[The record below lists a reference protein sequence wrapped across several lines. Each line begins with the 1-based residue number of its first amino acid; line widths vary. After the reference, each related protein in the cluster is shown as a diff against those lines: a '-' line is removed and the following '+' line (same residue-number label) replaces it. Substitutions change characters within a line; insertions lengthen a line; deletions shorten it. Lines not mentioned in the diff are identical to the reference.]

1 MRNWW
6 RLVAN
11 RAFGACAILLVG
23 FVIGC
28 QKPKP
33 SDPAPEPKSP
43 ADAGG
48 GASTIGGNST
58 SPASSSPM
66 TMEQLLGT
74 LPKDKLPKS
83 GPDGAGAR
91 NGAKEWLSQNV
102 VGKSIEVAFRV
113 HKIEKP
119 DAAGNKYDVT
129 PIAMIGKDNPQTRR
143 PNLGI
148 PVGETR
154 VGPHQCILQIFGPD
168 PTWPNVPASQLPK
181 FEAFEGKVVRFRG
194 KIESVTF
201 DDGDNDQQ
209 LIFSVTLA
217 ELDPVADSKPTE
229 TVNPSTTP
237 NPIGSS
243 ETPEQLVATVM
254 KGLPKAA
261 LASEFPAP
269 NPDATWMD
277 KLVPADSSYPY
288 HRMIGPLVD
297 GQLHGE
303 VRAYGPKRRLMMI
316 ENFSHGK
323 LQGTKR
329 LFYPSGKP
337 FELFTLENNQFQG
350 PQYRWNENGT
360 IAQISTWKDGVLEG
374 PNATFYPDGK
384 PWVLSEMKNG
394 KYEGIRYY
402 YLPSGELVGRAR
414 WQNGKEVSRDELV
427 TRLATEFEQHSLD
440 VLSRKKWVFKGFWT
454 NTLQE
459 LPGPVEG
466 RRKVG
471 EWYSLFNGKDTRGW
485 WTEMTSDGTPEKWAQ
500 WEVKDGILTGTS
512 LVTGRISH
520 LISDDDFLNFH
531 LRAEVRIDDSS
542 NSGICFGFPYVHSPA
557 LLGYEAQIAM
567 TDKAM
572 VTGGLARNSTRVL
585 SKGTL
590 HHQGG
595 EWFTMEIIV
604 RDGKIVVKVNDNTTA
619 EAKFESYQGRD
630 LLRGHIGLQVH
641 GAKPTKVEFRKVEI
655 MPLPD

>member
-6 RLVAN
+6 RLAATP
-11 RAFGACAILLVG
+11 AFGACAILLAG
-23 FVIGC
+23 LIIGC

-33 SDPAPEPKSP
+33 SPPGPEPKPP

-48 GASTIGGNST
+48 GVGGTIAGGST
-58 SPASSSPM
+58 SPSSASPT
-66 TMEQLLGT
+66 TMEKLLAT
-74 LPKDKLPKS
+74 VPKDKLPKP
-83 GPDGAGAR
+83 GPDGADAR
-91 NGAKEWLSQNV
+91 SGAKEWLNQNA

-113 HKIEKP
+113 DKIEKP
-119 DAAGNKYDVT
+119 SAQGNYDVT
-129 PIAMIGKDNPQTRR
+129 PITNIGTDSPQTRR

-168 PTWPNVPASQLPK
+168 PTWSNVPASQLPK
-181 FEAFEGKVVRFRG
+181 FEGLVGNVVRFRG
-194 KIESVTF
+194 KIEAVAF
-201 DDGDNDQQ
+201 DQGDNDQQ
-209 LIFSVTLA
+209 LVFSVTLT
-217 ELDPVADSKPTE
+217 ELDAVADAKPTE
-229 TVNPSTTP
+229 TVNPSTPP
-237 NPIGSS
+237 NSKGSS
-243 ETPEQLVATVM
+243 EDSEQLLATVM

-261 LASEFPAP
+261 FASEFPAP
-269 NPDATWMD
+269 SPDGTWED
-277 KLVPADSSYPY
+277 KIVPADASYPY
-288 HRMIGPLVD
+288 LRMIGPLVD
-297 GQLHGE
+297 GQPHGE
-303 VRAYGPKRRLMMI
+303 FRAYGPKRRLMMI

-337 FELFTLENNQFQG
+337 FELFTLENDQLQG

-384 PWVLSEMKNG
+384 PWALSEMKNG

-402 YLPSGELVGRAR
+402 YSPTGELVGRSR
-414 WQNGKEVSRDELV
+414 WENGKEVSRDELV
-427 TRLATEFEQHSLD
+427 TRLATEFEQHSMD
-440 VLSRKKWVFKGFWT
+440 VMSRKKWVLKGFWT
-454 NTLQE
+454 NSLQE

-466 RRKVG
+466 RLKVG
-471 EWYSLFNGKDTRGW
+471 EWHSLFNGKDTRGFW
-485 WTEMTSDGTPEKWAQ
+485 PQMTSDGTPEKYAQ

-512 LVTGRISH
+512 LVKGRIAH

-531 LRAEVRIDDSS
+531 LRAQVRIDDSS
-542 NSGICFGFPYVHSPA
+542 NSGICFGFPYIHSPP

-567 TDKAM
+567 TDSAM
-572 VTGGLARNSTRVL
+572 VTGGLARGTRVL
-585 SKGTL
+585 QKGVL
-590 HHQGG
+590 HHKAG